1 MTSCRLNMILAL
13 ALALVWTAIFVLRR
27 DVTRRN
33 RVFMPDMASSLAH
46 EAQGE
51 SPYLPGGV
59 ERLPPQ
65 GSIARDLAPLPY
77 GATAADAERA
87 GRRLHNPIAEDA
99 SALKRGAAVFATY
112 CVVCHGASGLG
123 DGPVT
128 KSGFPAP
135 PSLLGDASRRLPDG
149 RIFHIITYGQKVMPG
164 YAAQISR
171 EDRWKAVLH
180 VRRLQR
186 Q

>member
-1 MTSCRLNMILAL
+1 MTSCRLNMVLAL
-13 ALALVWTAIFVLRR
+13 ALAVVWTATFALRQ

-33 RVFMPDMASSLAH
+33 RVFMPDMAYSLTH
-46 EAQGE
+46 EAQRE
-51 SPYLPGGV
+51 SPHFPDGV

-65 GSIARDLAPLPY
+65 GSVARGLPPLPY
-77 GATAADAERA
+77 GATVADAERA
-87 GRRLHNPIAEDA
+87 GRRLHNPLAE
-99 SALKRGAAVFATY
+99 SSSTLKRGAAVFATY

-123 DGPVT
+123 DGPVA

-135 PSLLGDASRRLPDG
+135 PSLLGDASRRLSDG
-149 RIFHIITYGQKVMPG
+149 RIFHIITYGQKIMPG

-186 Q
+186 K